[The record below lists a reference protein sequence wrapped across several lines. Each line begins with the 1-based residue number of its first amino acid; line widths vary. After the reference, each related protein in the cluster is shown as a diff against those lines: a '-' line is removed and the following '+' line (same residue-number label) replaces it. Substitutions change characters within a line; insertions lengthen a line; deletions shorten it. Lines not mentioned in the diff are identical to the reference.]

1 MTVTLGDITVWQL
14 GETEPGKKGGRSLKD
29 VTGCGSTVVLT
40 HLVLRAW
47 SGMSVLPSP
56 ETQTKKLCILT
67 FKSLSARDC
76 LSARE
81 ASMAYS
87 FLFQKQICF
96 SSFYLWLWLLFA
108 LNDALRAFSEA
119 VLTTCEVSPLQGWLL
134 QAQGTDFQNHH
145 RTLQVGRGLPHCG
158 SQTSYLTL
166 QKPEPWLPTENKA
179 VSTAAVEN
187 GAHECKTVK
196 YHKPGLLRERCKIFC
211 NWEAPIQFRPEV
223 FPG

>member
-1 MTVTLGDITVWQL
+1 MAIRWDRTWKKGQKISERCDRLWKHCHISTPGSESLEWDVSPSQPRDSNKEAMHPNLQKLISSGLLISKGSFHGLLLPLPETDLLFFLSPVTLAAVCSQWCSQSFQWSCANNLWGLPTARMAS
-14 GETEPGKKGGRSLKD
+14 P
-29 VTGCGSTVVLT
+29 STR
-40 HLVLRAW
+40 HWFPKPR
-47 SGMSVLPSP
+47 
-56 ETQTKKLCILT
+56 
-67 FKSLSARDC
+67 
-76 LSARE
+76 
-81 ASMAYS
+81 
-87 FLFQKQICF
+87 
-96 SSFYLWLWLLFA
+96 
-108 LNDALRAFSEA
+108 
-119 VLTTCEVSPLQGWLL
+119 
-134 QAQGTDFQNHH
+134 